1 MYVFIAD
8 GRIIDLIRPNFIFGG
23 LVVKI
28 LLIEDN
34 RAISKGLVYTLEQNG
49 FEVALCENAESTL
62 NSLGGDFDLFIVDV
76 SLNFVTR

>member
-49 FEVALCENAESTL
+49 FEVALCEMPNQPLTL
-62 NSLGGDFDLFIVDV
+62 SA
-76 SLNFVTR
+76 VTLTFYC